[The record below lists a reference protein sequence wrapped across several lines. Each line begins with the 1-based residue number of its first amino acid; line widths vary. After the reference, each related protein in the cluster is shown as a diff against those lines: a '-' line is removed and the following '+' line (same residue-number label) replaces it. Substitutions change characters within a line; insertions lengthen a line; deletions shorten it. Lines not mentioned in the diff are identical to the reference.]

1 MRAQVT
7 LFDKSGKYRPVST
20 LVKIESEEDFN
31 NNREKIKNTGIRKI
45 MIQRNWTKKELI
57 QYNYLTCKI
66 RIYPEKDT

>member
-45 MIQRNWTKKELI
+45 MIQRNWTKRELI

-66 RIYPEKDT
+66 RIYPEKDS

>member
-45 MIQRNWTKKELI
+45 MIQRNWTKRELI

-66 RIYPEKDT
+66 RIYPEKNA

>member
-1 MRAQVT
+1 MKAQVT

-45 MIQRNWTKKELI
+45 MVQRGWTKRELI

-66 RIYPEKDT
+66 RIYPEKNT

>member
-7 LFDKSGKYRPVST
+7 LFDKSGKYRPIST

-45 MIQRNWTKKELI
+45 MIQRNWTKRELI

-66 RIYPEKDT
+66 RIYPEKDS

>member
-45 MIQRNWTKKELI
+45 MTQRNWTKRELI

-66 RIYPEKDT
+66 RIYPEKDS

>member
-45 MIQRNWTKKELI
+45 MIQRNWTKRELI

>member
-20 LVKIESEEDFN
+20 LVKIESDEDFN

-45 MIQRNWTKKELI
+45 MIQRNWTKRELI

-66 RIYPEKDT
+66 RIYPEKDS

>member
-45 MIQRNWTKKELI
+45 MIQRGWTKRELI

-66 RIYPEKDT
+66 RIYPEKDS